1 MPKRVKTI
9 DLTKLSPTCNKIS
22 FEINKLD
29 TLHLEIETGEVIE
42 SNTKVEL

>member
-9 DLTKLSPTCNKIS
+9 DLTKLSPTCNKVS

-29 TLHLEIETGEVIE
+29 ELHLEIK
-42 SNTKVEL
+42 N